1 MRRKYVFT
9 EYEKEY
15 REYSAGNFLLDM
27 TMCLLTGGFWLIWVC
42 IREMRKR

>member
-15 REYSAGNFLLDM
+15 DEYTAWNFLLDASM
-27 TMCLLTGGFWLIWVC
+27 FLITGGIWLIWIC
-42 IREMRKR
+42 IREARKR